1 MPSPVLQ
8 LSNATVVKGEHAVL
22 DGLTLTIQS
31 DEHTAILG
39 PNGAGKSE
47 LVRLL
52 TLEDRP
58 LSTSGDTPPIRVFGE
73 ESWDIFE
80 LRAQLGIVSS
90 DLHHRFVFGNNEGRV
105 VAEAAVL
112 SGFFATQG
120 ILRYGVVTPDMR
132 TRAAEQLD
140 RMGVAHLTSRRLDEM
155 SSGEARRVLLARAM
169 VTSPKVLILDEPTTG
184 LDLVA
189 RHAFM
194 ERVRNV
200 ARAGTTIILITHH
213 IEEVVPEI
221 GRVVLLRKGKIL
233 TDGPKA
239 EVLTDANMSALFDSP
254 IAVDSVDGYYYA
266 RPGGGSRL

>member
-1 MPSPVLQ
+1 MSRPVLQ
-8 LSNATVVKGEHAVL
+8 LHNATVVKGGHPVL
-22 DGLTLTIQS
+22 DGLTLTIES

-58 LSTSGDTPPIRVFGE
+58 LATPGDTPAIRVFGD

-132 TRAAEQLD
+132 ARAAEALAQ
-140 RMGVAHLTSRRLDEM
+140 MGVAHLTSRRLDEM

-189 RHAFM
+189 RHGFM

-213 IEEVVPEI
+213 IEEIVPEI
-221 GRVVLLRKGKIL
+221 GRVVLLRDGKIL
-233 TDGPKA
+233 KNGPKGA
-239 EVLTDANMSALFDSP
+239 VLTDPNLSALFNAP
-254 IAVDSVDGYYYA
+254 ITVESADGYYYA
-266 RPGGGSRL
+266 RPRSAHA